1 MNPGDLFGLWT
12 LLVLVVFLGIVVWA
26 FSKKRRK
33 RFEEAARIPLE
44 EDKPATHSTQEKNN
58 A

>member
-1 MNPGDLFGLWT
+1 VDPGDLFGLWT
-12 LLVLVVFLGIVVWA
+12 LLVLIVFLAIVVWA

-44 EDKPATHSTQEKNN
+44 EDKPTTRSRQEKK
-58 A
+58 